1 MAVVILATQGWVVI
15 GGKSGKTGK
24 CPHCG
29 QEKPSRHPMMCS
41 KNPNRTV
48 GTKITKAGSTVQSD
62 PAIQSSSPPQIV
74 AKVEPVPEA
83 SLPNFS
89 TPESSQG
96 PPPGAVA
103 GAQETPLN
111 NVIPSAQ
118 VVRPLIDVC
127 LDAFEK
133 RLQTVEGRAPV
144 QSRPEPFSEQDKNA
158 LATVYGACLDKYLPA
173 AWLQK
178 YGLEVSAVLLTVTI
192 VVPKIFEYRAYYKQ
206 LHSKKKV
213 EKQSDEAGLGAGYQ
227 LQNGGG
233 DPDAALKAAYAR
245 ALEEGRAPR

>member
-1 MAVVILATQGWVVI
+1 
-15 GGKSGKTGK
+15 
-24 CPHCG
+24 
-29 QEKPSRHPMMCS
+29 MCS
-41 KNPNRTV
+41 KNPERRI
-48 GTKITKAGSTVQSD
+48 GTPAKKAAA
-62 PAIQSSSPPQIV
+62 PAESAPQIV

-83 SLPNFS
+83 QLPNFS
-89 TPESSQG
+89 TPESSQ
-96 PPPGAVA
+96 PPPPSGSSGTQDAIP
-103 GAQETPLN
+103 QP
-111 NVIPSAQ
+111 NVIPSSQ

-133 RLQTVEGRAPV
+133 RLQTVEGRTPA
-144 QSRPEPFSEQDKNA
+144 QARPQPFSEQDKNA

-213 EKQSDEAGLGAGYQ
+213 EKKPDEAGLGSSYQ
-227 LQNGGG
+227 LQNGG
-233 DPDAALKAAYAR
+233 DPDAAMKAAYER
-245 ALEEGRAPR
+245 AIEEGRAPR